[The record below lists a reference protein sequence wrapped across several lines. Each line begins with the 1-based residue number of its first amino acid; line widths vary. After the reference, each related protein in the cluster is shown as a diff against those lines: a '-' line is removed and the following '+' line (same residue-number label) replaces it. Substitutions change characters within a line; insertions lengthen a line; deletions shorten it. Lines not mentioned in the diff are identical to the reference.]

1 MSISKEE
8 QDRIIKMGYQLGWS
22 QLIHDRAF
30 HQDIDCLN
38 AKEKYSHFAHHIA
51 KYTPEIVNENSNVN
65 FRVLAD
71 LMIITTS
78 MANACRIS
86 LKEVWKNTLNENNTA
101 HGYKYQSMTKTDAEI
116 LTLKFMARKSAELG
130 KACEALDHIE
140 NFSTGAAIRSTI
152 QDIYNFVYGI
162 WTQYIGKSI
171 DELFELVLNRLLYV
185 EMKHPFYL
193 NIKKQQH
200 AAQLG
205 KAIETYVNLPTRTDE
220 LLKKMNASGGE
231 GWSRFGQSSYRMVM
245 DLPVLLIL
253 EEKKFIMH
261 EMTGA
266 FTVTASGKEHL
277 ENII

>member
-1 MSISKEE
+1 MSISKEMQE
-8 QDRIIKMGYQLGWS
+8 SIVKMGYQFAWS

-38 AKEKYSHFAHHIA
+38 PKEKYSHFAHHIA
-51 KYTPEIVNENSNVN
+51 KYTPELVDSNGSVNY
-65 FRVLAD
+65 RVLAD
-71 LMIITTS
+71 LLIITTS

-86 LKEVWKNTLNENNTA
+86 IKDVWKNTLNEESSA
-101 HGYKYQSMTKTDAEI
+101 HGHKYRKMTVDDAEI
-116 LTLKFMARKSAELG
+116 ITLKFMARKSADLG

-140 NFSTGAAIRSTI
+140 NFSTGAAIKSTI
-152 QDIYNFVYGI
+152 QDIYNFIYGI
-162 WTQYIGKSI
+162 WTQYIGKSV
-171 DELFELVLNRLLYV
+171 DELFELALNRLLYV

-205 KAIETYVNLPTRTDE
+205 KAIEAYVNLPTRTDE
-220 LLKKMNASGGE
+220 LLKQMNASDGN
-231 GWSRFGQSSYRMVM
+231 GWNMFSQASYRMVM
-245 DLPVLLIL
+245 DLPAILIL
-253 EEKKFIMH
+253 EDKKLIMR

-266 FTVTASGKEHL
+266 FTVTKLGKEHL